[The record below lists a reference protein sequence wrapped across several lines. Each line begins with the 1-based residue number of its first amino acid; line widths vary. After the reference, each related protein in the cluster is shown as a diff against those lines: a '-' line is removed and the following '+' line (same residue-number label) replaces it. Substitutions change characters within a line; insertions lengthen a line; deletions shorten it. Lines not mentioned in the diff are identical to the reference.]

1 MSFEAFGEILSTVGT
16 LIGITN
22 TLGSLTGFI
31 GPAVVG
37 AVTNGNVRI
46 ILLRIY
52 FGVCGNIKL
61 QDITTLRDSFIN
73 VL

>member
-1 MSFEAFGEILSTVGT
+1 LITIGT

-22 TLGSLTGFI
+22 TLGTATGFI

-46 ILLRIY
+46 IN
-52 FGVCGNIKL
+52 CE
-61 QDITTLRDSFIN
+61 D
-73 VL
+73 